1 VVESSATL
9 SSGGIAGVVI
19 ACAILVVLVVIVSV
33 MLIRGRRSKIRA
45 EVKMPSSLAGFAFS
59 SPISQPHTSALS
71 SASESNPRSISM
83 SGNLPKFATPVL
95 GDLEE
100 PMVEPYLVVE

>member
-1 VVESSATL
+1 M
-9 SSGGIAGVVI
+9 I
-19 ACAILVVLVVIVSV
+19 ACVVLVVFVVVVGV

-45 EVKMPSSLAGFAFS
+45 EVKLWVSLAGFAFS
-59 SPISQPHTSALS
+59 SSILQPHTSALS

-83 SGNLPKFATPVL
+83 NGNLPKFATPVL

-100 PMVEPYLVVE
+100 PKVEPYLVVE